1 MPVRVRPPLPVGY
14 RPMAGPLTVNQLIG
28 VRVPV
33 PELWLC
39 GGDGVP
45 GAPSRRRSRVQVPSR
60 PPCAHRLKDKA
71 PDYGSG
77 NRGSTPRGRTHGR
90 LAQRESDCPT
100 SRGFGVRVPG
110 WLPWWPSSRS
120 EEPGREPGWR
130 GCGTLRSPHGRLLKR
145 PTRAGCKPAGTACA
159 GSTPAPATEPPVTD
173 FPLSLRRTGAW
184 FDSRRGRRGA
194 HLAGA
199 GCGLQN
205 RRC

>member
-77 NRGSTPRGRTHGR
+77 NLGATPRGRTLRPASSTGER
-90 LAQRESDCPT
+90 LLH
-100 SRGFGVRVPG
+100 FGV
-110 WLPWWPSSRS
+110 
-120 EEPGREPGWR
+120 
-130 GCGTLRSPHGRLLKR
+130 
-145 PTRAGCKPAGTACA
+145 
-159 GSTPAPATEPPVTD
+159 
-173 FPLSLRRTGAW
+173 
-184 FDSRRGRRGA
+184 
-194 HLAGA
+194 
-199 GCGLQN
+199 
-205 RRC
+205 